1 MAHQVGSDRAWNNL
15 VQAGQGAKSS
25 VKSSPGDGGGHG
37 GEEYDGVGGG
47 AQALLQR
54 LRAKW
59 FVFRGSRV
67 VSIRHDTAVLCPLP
81 PRFQALQTR
90 LSALLEHGDEGAGL
104 VPGWVMAREWRGKGA
119 RCNKNVF

>member
-54 LRAKW
+54 LRAKR

-67 VSIRHDTAVLCPLP
+67 VRIRHAAAVLPPLP
-81 PRFQALQTR
+81 PSFQTLQAS
-90 LSALLEHGDEGAGL
+90 LPALLVNGDEGAWL
-104 VPGWVMAREWRGKGA
+104 VPTPWRVSAEAQGEMEQE
-119 RCNKNVF
+119 